1 MLEFLVL
8 IVYLK
13 VKLKVELAKAKP
25 APRQRRMKGHRGSY
39 PVGGSS
45 STQSKSKG
53 EIVGAKFAF
62 VVFLNVF

>member
-8 IVYLK
+8 IGYLK

-39 PVGGSS
+39 PVGGGS
-45 STQSKSKG
+45 STPSKG
-53 EIVGAKFAF
+53 KGKNVEAKLAF
-62 VVFLNVF
+62 IVFLNVF